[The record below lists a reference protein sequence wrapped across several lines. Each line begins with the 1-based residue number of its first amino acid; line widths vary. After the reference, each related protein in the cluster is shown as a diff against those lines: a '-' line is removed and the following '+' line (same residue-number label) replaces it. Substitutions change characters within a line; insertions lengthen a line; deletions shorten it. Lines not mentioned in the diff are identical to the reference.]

1 MGGKKR
7 MNDSRFRRRTS
18 IGAHVVLDVVSLGVM
33 RGKREEAWRCA
44 CMWDGGSVTMTT
56 VFLIYDPHLCP
67 GSGGANEGRVG
78 WGGWGWGGRK
88 QKGGRKQSGDSE
100 VRPVSFYGLLKKKRK
115 RMNIL
120 PVLIDFCSSSP
131 ALPQG
136 CLFSTLFSS
145 NNGRSHTF
153 AGSISPFLQ
162 GKNQQK

>member
-1 MGGKKR
+1 MLCWTLCLWVWWEERGKKPGDVPACE
-7 MNDSRFRRRTS
+7 MVGVWQWLPFSLFMTLTS
-18 IGAHVVLDVVSLGVM
+18 VQAL
-33 RGKREEAWRCA
+33 
-44 CMWDGGSVTMTT
+44 
-56 VFLIYDPHLCP
+56 
-67 GSGGANEGRVG
+67 EGPTKGG
-78 WGGWGWGGRK
+78 WGGGGGGGGRK